1 MRNRTSDLRISHFG
15 ALPLSHREV
24 HHEVHMTRV
33 LQTAGI
39 NNVDNAMFVNKIRE
53 MVTFELGKEIEEVF
67 RLVTTV
73 GQRKNSESP

>member
-1 MRNRTSDLRISHFG
+1 MRNRISDLRISHFG

-73 GQRKNSESP
+73 GQRKKSESS

>member
-1 MRNRTSDLRISHFG
+1 
-15 ALPLSHREV
+15 
-24 HHEVHMTRV
+24 MTRV

-73 GQRKNSESP
+73 GQRKKSESS